1 MIAELDTD
9 IGLVT
14 VESCKL
20 IYFEVKRSRSRGT
33 MARLCRSSEGTQ
45 YRRLLLGFS
54 LRLVREAD
62 AAYRRFF
69 HAWIFCSQ
77 PAPAWSLC

>member
-45 YRRLLLGFS
+45 YRRLLLGFPCVS
-54 LRLVREAD
+54 SAKQMLLTAD
-62 AAYRRFF
+62 FSMRGFFAVSQRRRG
-69 HAWIFCSQ
+69 S
-77 PAPAWSLC
+77 